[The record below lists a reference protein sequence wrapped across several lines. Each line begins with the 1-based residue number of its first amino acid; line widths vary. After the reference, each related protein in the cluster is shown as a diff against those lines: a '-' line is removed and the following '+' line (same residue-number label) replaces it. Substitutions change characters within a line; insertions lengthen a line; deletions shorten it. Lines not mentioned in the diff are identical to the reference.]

1 MFETIV
7 DQLVKVTLTNEPV
20 KTEFYNGTL
29 FVRKITESQ
38 ARSVFHRLSAT
49 LGVGTVQVNP
59 IGDTGEYAFDF
70 VAKKQQAESEDFS
83 PFATV
88 NSQVDQKCPI
98 CYNSCIVNNK
108 EQT

>member
-1 MFETIV
+1 MFETLV

-49 LGVGTVQVNP
+49 LGVGTVQVSS
-59 IGDTGEYAFDF
+59 IGNTGEYAFDF
-70 VAKKQQAESEDFS
+70 VAEKQHQTTEDFS
-83 PFATV
+83 PFVTV
-88 NSQVDQKCPI
+88 NS
-98 CYNSCIVNNK
+98 
-108 EQT
+108 